1 MKHTFLIYIA
11 CRATAAPKSPPA
23 SPYCGCSQTS
33 SELLTRVHTHRAAF
47 REERCSRKYVICRS
61 VGWLR

>member
-1 MKHTFLIYIA
+1 MKHTFLIYIT

-23 SPYCGCSQTS
+23 SPYCCGCSQTS
-33 SELLTRVHTHRAAF
+33 SELLTVHTHRAAF